1 MGHLVQTGRPPEERL
16 QKYSV
21 KTAGETMPSA
31 AAFAAAKHFSRT
43 KAARSCPPPPFF
55 RTPKQAP
62 ESRPSRA
69 PQSGKKGTG
78 SRPALHDFFSAPPKA
93 VMPPS
98 CPRAFPLRN
107 SAFFLLKDAR
117 PGLRPSPGQKT
128 LQSLTE
134 REHPAA
140 PRSLLPRR
148 RYAVLPVPGTRRPEL
163 RRKRSEKV
171 RLCAGSPGRRCRR
184 LFPEETQLVFPKRP
198 APAGSHRSGAL
209 CRDAHEEKQAPQK
222 SRMLPCR
229 AGRPERVNR
238 SFKQKKSHGKP

>member
-1 MGHLVQTGRPPEERL
+1 MGHLVQTGLPPEERL

-31 AAFAAAKHFSRT
+31 AAFSAAKHFSRT
-43 KAARSCPPPPFF
+43 NTARSCPPPPFF

-93 VMPPS
+93 VMHPS
-98 CPRAFPLRN
+98 CPLAFPLRN
-107 SAFFLLKDAR
+107 SAFFLLKATK

-128 LQSLTE
+128 LRQSLAE
-134 REHPAA
+134 REHPAP

-148 RYAVLPVPGTRRPEL
+148 RYAVLPVPGTRLPEL

-171 RLCAGSPGRRCRR
+171 RLCAVIPGRRCSR

-198 APAGSHRSGAL
+198 DPAGSHRSGAL

-222 SRMLPCR
+222 ARMLPCR
-229 AGRPERVNR
+229 AAEGTRQTVV
-238 SFKQKKSHGKP
+238 

>member
-1 MGHLVQTGRPPEERL
+1 MRLLVQTGRPPKERL

-21 KTAGETMPSA
+21 KTAGETMPSG
-31 AAFAAAKHFSRT
+31 AAFTAAKNFSRT
-43 KAARSCPPPPFF
+43 KTARSCPPPPFS
-55 RTPKQAP
+55 RSPKEVP
-62 ESRPSRA
+62 ETRPSRA

-78 SRPALHDFFSAPPKA
+78 SRPALRTLLPSPPKA
-93 VMPPS
+93 VMHPS
-98 CPRAFPLRN
+98 CPRPFPLHN
-107 SAFFLLKDAR
+107 SAIFLLKTTR

-128 LQSLTE
+128 LRQSLTG

-148 RYAVLPVPGTRRPEL
+148 RYAVRPVPGTRLPEL
-163 RRKRSEKV
+163 CRKRSEKV

-198 APAGSHRSGAL
+198 DPAGSHRSGAL

-222 SRMLPCR
+222 ARMLPCR
-229 AGRPERVNR
+229 AAEGTRQTVV
-238 SFKQKKSHGKP
+238 